1 MAWAAERA
9 KVHSQGSR
17 LRRRPIQAE
26 GDSGADNYVG
36 DAGSEAALG
45 EAAKTWEGVLPV
57 SQLSSF
63 FRLRKKRKYQSL
75 LEYLSISGPEL
86 TVARVSISAGGE
98 PMNRST
104 KLIACLALP
113 FSLFGQTQVDLRT
126 QSKTVDFSN
135 APSTRPVRTGTAIPS
150 ICQTGELFY
159 NLTAPAGQNLYG
171 CTATNIWTLE
181 SGSGGGGGGG
191 GGGATMAA
199 QLGDLNVSITT
210 PNTVLTIG
218 ANCSAATPCNV
229 RVGDTVYAFTTSAV
243 ATIFTGSPVAYIYVD
258 SSGNRSVGVASGTVG
273 CNANCSVTNVSGF
286 PAGSVAL
293 WTWSAGGGAW
303 VVNGGT
309 DMRGWL
315 GVKPNTAAGAAL
327 IQSGNQISFDTT
339 TGLQQTI
346 PNAASP
352 GTTAGLLV
360 KLAGGQVSVAA
371 TADTSGVIG
380 ICSLN
385 CGTAGTATIVVVGLS
400 ICIADNTVSAGD
412 YIQIG
417 TSTAGRCK
425 SAGTAKPGSGQIL
438 GRGLTSAI
446 AGNSFSVLLY
456 AAP

>member
-1 MAWAAERA
+1 M
-9 KVHSQGSR
+9 
-17 LRRRPIQAE
+17 
-26 GDSGADNYVG
+26 Y
-36 DAGSEAALG
+36 
-45 EAAKTWEGVLPV
+45 
-57 SQLSSF
+57 
-63 FRLRKKRKYQSL
+63 
-75 LEYLSISGPEL
+75 
-86 TVARVSISAGGE
+86 
-98 PMNRST
+98 RST
-104 KLIACLALP
+104 RLIACLALP

-126 QSKTVDFSN
+126 QSKSVDFSN

-150 ICQTGELFY
+150 LCQAGELFY
-159 NLTAPAGQNLYG
+159 NLTAPPGQNLYG
-171 CTATNIWTLE
+171 CTAANVWTLE
-181 SGSGGGGGGG
+181 SGPGGGGGG
-191 GGGATMAA
+191 GGGATTAS

-229 RVGDTVYAFTTSAV
+229 RIGDMVYAFTTSAV
-243 ATIFTGSPVAYIYVD
+243 AAISAGSPVAYIYVD
-258 SSGNRSVGVASGTVG
+258 SSGTRSVGVVSGTVV

-293 WTWSAGGGAW
+293 WTWTAAGGAW

-315 GVKPNTAAGAAL
+315 GVKPNTSAGAAL

-346 PNAASP
+346 PNASSP
-352 GTTAGLLV
+352 GTTTALLV
-360 KLAGGQVSVAA
+360 KLAGGQAVAA
-371 TADTSGVIG
+371 AAGDTSGVIG

-385 CGTAGTATIVVVGLS
+385 CGTSGIATIVVVGLS
-400 ICIADNTVSAGD
+400 ICIADNTVTAGD

-425 SAGTAKPGSGQIL
+425 SSGAARPSSGQIL
-438 GRGLTSAI
+438 GRGLTSAT
-446 AGNSFSVLLY
+446 AGNSFSILLY